1 VADPVAPW
9 PPSRHGVSQLR
20 ECSILVGRHRD
31 CDEIRHDDGATVN
44 DVDDPVVTT
53 SVLHS
58 VLEQKLG
65 LLRSELKGEIDAA
78 LENALEKQRQA
89 FNEDMARYFAAS
101 QEDFRRWFGAL
112 VDKTNTTETKVAEV
126 RDEHEAHT
134 ADDTRHRAPRRR
146 KA

>member
-1 VADPVAPW
+1 M
-9 PPSRHGVSQLR
+9 
-20 ECSILVGRHRD
+20 
-31 CDEIRHDDGATVN
+31 N

-53 SVLHS
+53 SVLHSVLHS

-78 LENALEKQRQA
+78 LEKQRQA

-101 QEDFRRWFGAL
+101 QDDFRRWFGAL
-112 VDKTNTTETKVAEV
+112 VDKTNPTETKVAEL
-126 RDEHEAHT
+126 RDEHEAHI